1 MKRPTFLEGVGVAIA
16 ASLAGSVLYTAMDV
30 VFPGGPVLRLLIAGI
45 GLAYVIYL
53 LSRSPEH
60 VGRITATAAWALVA
74 GVLWF
79 TEPPLLPYVF
89 MHLGAIWLIR
99 SLYFYSSALS
109 ALADL
114 GLNGLSLAA
123 AIWARRASTARPA
136 GISPVTSVQTAFNTR
151 TAQLRLRHA
160 NFHPTLEPSR
170 RYSNE
175 IQTHCTGI
183 VCLYRNHGCISPGL
197 PERGG
202 AAACRPAHYQPSG
215 Q

>member
-79 TEPPLLPYVF
+79 TEPPLLPCTRGVKPGP
-89 MHLGAIWLIR
+89 LPAC
-99 SLYFYSSALS
+99 
-109 ALADL
+109 
-114 GLNGLSLAA
+114 NGTRPRISGSPKVV
-123 AIWARRASTARPA
+123 WPSPPGSPDRRR
-136 GISPVTSVQTAFNTR
+136 
-151 TAQLRLRHA
+151 
-160 NFHPTLEPSR
+160 SR
-170 RYSNE
+170 R
-175 IQTHCTGI
+175 
-183 VCLYRNHGCISPGL
+183 
-197 PERGG
+197 RG
-202 AAACRPAHYQPSG
+202 R
-215 Q
+215 

>member
-60 VGRITATAAWALVA
+60 VGRITAAAAWVLVA

-79 TEPPLLPYVF
+79 SEPPLLLYVI

-123 AIWARRASTARPA
+123 AIWA
-136 GISPVTSVQTAFNTR
+136 VTR
-151 TAQLRLRHA
+151 TGSVFLGIWCFFLVQALFVAIPKSFNRKAGGDQSGHERADRFQHA
-160 NFHPTLEPSR
+160 
-170 RYSNE
+170 
-175 IQTHCTGI
+175 
-183 VCLYRNHGCISPGL
+183 YRAA
-197 PERGG
+197 E
-202 AAACRPAHYQPSG
+202 AAARKLSSSH
-215 Q
+215 